1 MHAIFSPDKNIDNF
15 KGGRMKPRSTEFLL
29 LLTTLFTGLTALV
42 VMAGW
47 VLHIPVIVQVSPL
60 FAPMQFNT
68 ALSILLWSFV
78 LQTMGRHSRHL
89 SLILT
94 VFMVLFLLAT
104 LFEYLLN
111 INIGIDTLFI
121 HPFTQTKTSNL
132 GRMAPN
138 TALAL
143 FMIGCALFLLQKSP
157 ADVLGRYRILAIA
170 LLGIT
175 AFALG
180 SIPLIGYSNKLET
193 AYTWGN
199 VTRMALHTAMCI
211 VLLSAGILVKLWNKN
226 INYLFFAPVIV
237 IFGGIV
243 ITISLSLAIYTQ
255 ENIFF
260 EKLLQGKAN
269 SVSSIA
275 TAQLHD
281 FYRAL
286 DRMGDRWGASKEIS
300 KKRLQ
305 HDIDNYLKDFPF
317 IFMIG
322 WADQTTQIQWLLSTK
337 GQEKWLSYTFKTDPI
352 IAKKIKKLLTM
363 AQVTQGVSVSSAN
376 NHKQFFYI
384 KPIFHGHMS
393 DGLLVAL
400 VDLDAFF
407 NHLLLFYPSEESFF
421 VSIYAG
427 KSLLFSN
434 INSLALEE
442 NSELLN
448 WQKNA
453 VITNNGST
461 WSVTV
466 NPSLSMFTRKNTT
479 TPWVVLWIGI
489 FMTGLTAATVY
500 LRLKLQYSSKLLLEA
515 QQLNSAILN
524 SATYLIIATDKNGVV
539 VLFNHYAQK
548 MLGYR
553 EDEVVN
559 KLTPALWHDQT
570 EIENRAKE
578 LSQELGREISPGFT
592 VFSTKPLLNGS
603 ETHEWT
609 FIRKDGTTFPGL
621 LIATILNSDSG
632 KGMGFLGVIQD
643 LTERKHIEQK
653 LVKYTNDLERSNQ
666 EILLFNELSNKLQTC
681 TTIEETYLPIKQ
693 YCQQALKVTKGILY
707 ILSKDSTQFESVID
721 WGYAQAQGVFSLQLE
736 DCWALRKKKIYQA
749 IHPEVDM
756 PCEHMPSVIGLHP
769 AYLCIPI
776 QSNIGPFGLLHIEI
790 PKEEADYIA
799 WSKPGLIN
807 LIAEQLG
814 LSFTSIQLRENLRLQ
829 SVKDPLTNLYNRR
842 YLEESIKQ
850 GIANAQRRHSS
861 FVMILIDIDFFK
873 KINDRFGHVAGDLV
887 LKTLSQLFIE
897 SVRKGDVACRW
908 GGEEFLLYFKNSTLD
923 IIHAK
928 AENIRQAVEKLQIR
942 YEENW
947 IENTTISIGV
957 AAYPHNGLTLEALL
971 ASADKALYEAKNTGR
986 NKTVIVKKVDDF
998 HKDSDL

>member
-1 MHAIFSPDKNIDNF
+1 
-15 KGGRMKPRSTEFLL
+15 
-29 LLTTLFTGLTALV
+29 
-42 VMAGW
+42 
-47 VLHIPVIVQVSPL
+47 
-60 FAPMQFNT
+60 
-68 ALSILLWSFV
+68 
-78 LQTMGRHSRHL
+78 
-89 SLILT
+89 
-94 VFMVLFLLAT
+94 
-104 LFEYLLN
+104 
-111 INIGIDTLFI
+111 
-121 HPFTQTKTSNL
+121 
-132 GRMAPN
+132 
-138 TALAL
+138 
-143 FMIGCALFLLQKSP
+143 
-157 ADVLGRYRILAIA
+157 
-170 LLGIT
+170 
-175 AFALG
+175 
-180 SIPLIGYSNKLET
+180 
-193 AYTWGN
+193 
-199 VTRMALHTAMCI
+199 
-211 VLLSAGILVKLWNKN
+211 
-226 INYLFFAPVIV
+226 
-237 IFGGIV
+237 
-243 ITISLSLAIYTQ
+243 
-255 ENIFF
+255 
-260 EKLLQGKAN
+260 
-269 SVSSIA
+269 
-275 TAQLHD
+275 
-281 FYRAL
+281 
-286 DRMGDRWGASKEIS
+286 
-300 KKRLQ
+300 
-305 HDIDNYLKDFPF
+305 
-317 IFMIG
+317 
-322 WADQTTQIQWLLSTK
+322 
-337 GQEKWLSYTFKTDPI
+337 
-352 IAKKIKKLLTM
+352 
-363 AQVTQGVSVSSAN
+363 
-376 NHKQFFYI
+376 
-384 KPIFHGHMS
+384 
-393 DGLLVAL
+393 
-400 VDLDAFF
+400 
-407 NHLLLFYPSEESFF
+407 
-421 VSIYAG
+421 
-427 KSLLFSN
+427 
-434 INSLALEE
+434 
-442 NSELLN
+442 
-448 WQKNA
+448 
-453 VITNNGST
+453 
-461 WSVTV
+461 
-466 NPSLSMFTRKNTT
+466 
-479 TPWVVLWIGI
+479 
-489 FMTGLTAATVY
+489 MTGLTAATVY

-998 HKDSDL
+998 HKESDL